1 MPCCGQRRAAIAARP
16 PNSPVPKPPPA
27 PTPPPPPRPGT
38 LKGAA
43 PVGILIRYLQR
54 TPVRVVGPSTGR
66 LYQFSGSAPLQI
78 VAAQDAQALLRTS
91 LFRRT

>member
-1 MPCCGQRRAAIAARP
+1 M
-16 PNSPVPKPPPA
+16 NSPVPGPPPA
-27 PTPPPPPRPGT
+27 RPTASPPTPRPAA

-91 LFRRT
+91 LFRKS